1 MYTRRPVSTSWVWI
15 GLAYAGV
22 WFTWFKGDMTWN
34 FEDRWKLHSWGKKKP
49 NKTTK
54 TKPQTSGRSP
64 SSLFTSSL
72 FFFCSF
78 ICYLQITVE
87 CFVASTEMATWEIL
101 SWFSEDIEVLKRSE
115 QEPAYLHLW
124 LLFWLF
130 PLHSGTPGLIPPLHS
145 ASGKCHPPASSFD
158 WSGLCS
164 FIKFSPK
171 EQWKRRKSDD

>member
-1 MYTRRPVSTSWVWI
+1 MQVYDLPDSKVTWPETLRI
-15 GLAYAGV
+15 GGNCIPGAKRSP
-22 WFTWFKGDMTWN
+22 TKQP
-34 FEDRWKLHSWGKKKP
+34 KP
-49 NKTTK
+49 NPKHQEEVL
-54 TKPQTSGRSP
+54 P
-64 SSLFTSSL
+64 LFL
-72 FFFCSF
+72 PLAWVFFCSF